1 MQRECY
7 FDVRVFSST
16 CDSNK
21 NYSMA
26 DNFSK
31 MEKIKNKDYAERIKH
46 MLGGNFIPCI
56 FSSGGGIGPAAKK
69 AIKEI
74 ATKAS
79 SNSLEKY
86 EDIKMDIKLDIIF
99 ALLKSRVEGLPSCR
113 NNIAAQSQTLNLFH

>member
-1 MQRECY
+1 
-7 FDVRVFSST
+7 
-16 CDSNK
+16 
-21 NYSMA
+21 MA

-56 FSSGGGIGPAAKK
+56 LLSGGGIGPAEKK
-69 AIKEI
+69 VIKDT
-74 ATKAS
+74 ANKAS

-99 ALLKSRVEGLPSCR
+99 ALLKSRVEALRTCR
-113 NNIAAQSQTLNLFH
+113 NNIATQSRTLNSFHGD